1 MCQLVHLGAINVLGL
16 ITELGASRNHSAG
29 PEVTGWWTS
38 GNKRQQWQRGLWILS
53 LHQDRWT
60 WDAQGQVLLHSLLNS
75 NQVER
80 LHMICS
86 ESKPKIMLIRMPEV
100 KVVPFSPTS
109 VPLYL
114 CAALHLCPLL
124 SYPTHKVKH
133 QFVLSSSYLWQKQ
146 AKQDCTDKYTFR
158 QLIKRTL
165 WT

>member
-1 MCQLVHLGAINVLGL
+1 MCLGSSQSWVL
-16 ITELGASRNHSAG
+16 
-29 PEVTGWWTS
+29 PEIIVQGQRLQD
-38 GNKRQQWQRGLWILS
+38 GERGLWILS

-60 WDAQGQVLLHSLLNS
+60 WDAQGQVLPPSLLNS
-75 NQVER
+75 NQMER

-86 ESKPKIMLIRMPEV
+86 ESKQKITLICMTEV
-100 KVVPFSPTS
+100 KAVPSSPTS
-109 VPLYL
+109 VPLYP
-114 CAALHLCPLL
+114 CATLHLCPLL

-133 QFVLSSSYLWQKQ
+133 QFVLPSSYLWQKQ

>member
-1 MCQLVHLGAINVLGL
+1 MCLGSSESWVL
-16 ITELGASRNHSAG
+16 
-29 PEVTGWWTS
+29 PETV
-38 GNKRQQWQRGLWILS
+38 
-53 LHQDRWT
+53 
-60 WDAQGQVLLHSLLNS
+60 AQGQ
-75 NQVER
+75 R
-80 LHMICS
+80 LQDGEHQATKDNNDKEVCESWAYIRTDGLGMLKDKCFLTLYLIPTKWKDCTICS
-86 ESKPKIMLIRMPEV
+86 ESKPKIMLICMPEV

-133 QFVLSSSYLWQKQ
+133 QFVLPSSYLWQKE